1 MRKARRHFL
10 IDILLVAVSFVVA
23 IYIVESGVV
32 HILFDS
38 IRSLNIVGIVLAGML
53 FTSIFT
59 TIPAI
64 ALIAEL
70 AQHTTIFPIAFWGG
84 LGAALGDYLIFW
96 FVRERGSDDVNYI
109 LKLTRARKTIRLLK
123 TERFRWLSIVIGSI
137 IIVSPLPD
145 EIGLAMIGLSRISTA
160 VFLPLTF
167 VLNAG
172 GIALIAVV
180 AQALLPI

>member
-10 IDILLVAVSFVVA
+10 VDILLVAASFVVA

-32 HILFDS
+32 HIVFDS
-38 IRSLNIVGIVLAGML
+38 IQSLDIVGIFIAGIF

-64 ALIAEL
+64 AVIVEL
-70 AQHTTIFPIAFWGG
+70 AQQTTIFNIALWGG

-96 FVRERGSDDVNYI
+96 FVRDRGSEDVDYI

-123 TERFRWLSIVIGSI
+123 TERFRWLSILIGSI

-160 VFLPLTF
+160 VFIPLTF

-172 GIALIAVV
+172 GIGLIAFL
-180 AQALLPI
+180 AQKLI